1 MNYRLFL
8 SLFLILGLAS
18 ACTEAAEPAATDA
31 PAATAMA
38 EPAAPASD
46 ETAATAAEP
55 AAAAPTYKEYT
66 VSELVPVVN
75 RGLRGGRDFERGKEL
90 FTALTCSLC
99 HSFAGSSGGG
109 VGPDLTGVGGRY
121 GTRDILESIIDP
133 SAVVSNLYGSY
144 LIGLND
150 GRQITGKIM
159 YEGEEDMAVAENV
172 FDLTQTTMV
181 KYADIAWSEESPYSL
196 MPPGLI
202 NTSSE
207 EDIVNLVAY
216 LVSGGDPNNRMFNP
230 ADE

>member
-1 MNYRLFL
+1 VNLRLFL
-8 SLFLILGLAS
+8 SLFLIVGLTS
-18 ACTEAAEPAATDA
+18 ACTDAAEPAAAEA
-31 PAATAMA
+31 PAATAAA
-38 EPAAPASD
+38 EPAAPAP
-46 ETAATAAEP
+46 AQP
-55 AAAAPTYKEYT
+55 AAPAPTYKEYT
-66 VSELVPVVN
+66 VAELVPVVN
-75 RGLRGGRDFERGKEL
+75 RGLRGGRDFARGQEL

-150 GRQITGKIM
+150 GRQISGKVM
-159 YEGEEDMAVAENV
+159 YEGEDEMAVAENV

-202 NTSSE
+202 NSSPE

-216 LVSGGDPNNRMFNP
+216 LVSGGDPNNKMFQP
-230 ADE
+230 AE